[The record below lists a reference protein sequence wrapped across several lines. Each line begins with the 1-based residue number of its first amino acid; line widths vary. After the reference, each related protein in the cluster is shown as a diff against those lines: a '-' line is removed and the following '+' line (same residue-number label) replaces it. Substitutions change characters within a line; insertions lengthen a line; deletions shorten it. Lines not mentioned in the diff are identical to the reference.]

1 MTIAF
6 VFWPANTEVQ
16 LIDDDGRVKAN
27 FYTACSR
34 FGIGYGRAATERVD
48 AEWLFGFFEEMMP
61 DPIIAG
67 EFSAHHPYWADRKA
81 RREARAIAEEDE
93 TE

>member
-16 LIDDDGRVKAN
+16 LLDDDGRVKAN
-27 FYTACSR
+27 FYTACKR
-34 FGIGYGRAATERVD
+34 FGMGSNGHPLD
-48 AEWLFGFFEEMMP
+48 ARFTYEFFEEMMP

-67 EFSAHHPYWADRKA
+67 EFSAHHPYWAERKA
-81 RREARAIAEEDE
+81 KREARAIAEEGE